1 MIKAVL
7 FDLDG
12 TLVNRDASVEKFI
25 GNQYESLKKLLGHIP
40 KELYTSKFIEL
51 DSRGYVWKDK
61 VYQQLIA
68 EFYIKGITWESL
80 LQDYLLEFKNHC
92 VPFPNLI
99 RMLEALK
106 AKSIILGIITN
117 GRGQFQLDNILAL
130 GIEKYF
136 ETILISEWEGMKKP
150 DHEIFEKALKQL
162 NVLANE
168 CVYIGD
174 HRENDIKAARKVGMK
189 TIWKKD
195 IYWDDV
201 EADFII
207 EDLSEILIIIEKME
221 RGR

>member
-1 MIKAVL
+1 
-7 FDLDG
+7 
-12 TLVNRDASVEKFI
+12 
-25 GNQYESLKKLLGHIP
+25 
-40 KELYTSKFIEL
+40 
-51 DSRGYVWKDK
+51 
-61 VYQQLIA
+61 
-68 EFYIKGITWESL
+68 
-80 LQDYLLEFKNHC
+80 
-92 VPFPNLI
+92 
-99 RMLEALK
+99 
-106 AKSIILGIITN
+106 
-117 GRGQFQLDNILAL
+117 L